1 LTNNQTKGIMELF
14 QIKIGDKVKKIYR
27 FYNVLQKK
35 NEQFYK
41 ILETDNKIVYF
52 RIDKGLRF
60 TGVSLIKEK

>member
-1 LTNNQTKGIMELF
+1 MELF
-14 QIKIGDKVKKIYR
+14 QIKIGDKVKKIYS